1 MRGKRVPERPLLR
14 KQWRLCWLSPKTVRR
29 TMRPSIAGSHPVGLQ
44 LTDPFLSYP
53 PNRRG
58 CAESPGCLS
67 SIHSASYSFLRPI
80 WSSYLQTSRDFFRF
94 FSPTIWL
101 RTLGF
106 VNWFHIPYHPAE
118 KSLYGR
124 LLHLLASAAE
134 PHKSASRHFAYLLKL
149 KYTCFGPFVFYWPGW
164 QRFLL
169 LACLYLFVML
179 RIFVNIH

>member
-1 MRGKRVPERPLLR
+1 VPERPLLR

-58 CAESPGCLS
+58 CAESPGCLRS
-67 SIHSASYSFLRPI
+67 PVSVPFTQRAIHFCARFEVHICRRVATFSA
-80 WSSYLQTSRDFFRF
+80 F

-106 VNWFHIPYHPAE
+106 VNWFHIPYHTAE

-124 LLHLLASAAE
+124 LLHLLASTAE

-149 KYTCFGPFVFYWPGW
+149 KYTCFGPFLFYWPG
-164 QRFLL
+164 
-169 LACLYLFVML
+169 
-179 RIFVNIH
+179 